1 MTPQRNCPI
10 LRDMTARKATVN
22 APPKVLTRNK
32 YGLLE
37 DPDINYVFND
47 NGLVDWRKMV
57 DDKWLYPNP
66 SSVAKGKMARNAD
79 PSSLS
84 DTDLCIKL
92 FGLKEV
98 ALIRG
103 YTDVKYNVIEASA
116 DYVAMSCGISWS
128 PNYETEDKEVYFEA
142 VADAHLYNTRSFAKQ
157 FLAAIAENRAFGRC
171 VRSFLGINV
180 VGDFELP
187 DSSPPER
194 RQQSPALHPTDPRAT
209 LLKLMTDKNI
219 TVEGVMGKLV
229 KEGLKEAEG
238 FDSIE
243 EIPDIKVFEL
253 IERLKNFKKK

>member
-1 MTPQRNCPI
+1 
-10 LRDMTARKATVN
+10 MTARKAIEN

-57 DDKWLYPNP
+57 DNKWLYPNP

-79 PSSLS
+79 PASLS

-103 YTDVKYNVIEASA
+103 YTDVKYNVIEASV

-128 PNYETEDKEVYFEA
+128 PNYETEGKEVYFEA

-187 DSSPPER
+187 DSSPAER
-194 RQQSPALHPTDPRAT
+194 GQQSPALHPTDPRAT

-219 TVEGVMGKLV
+219 TVEGVMAKLV
-229 KEGLKEAEG
+229 KEGLKEAES
-238 FDSIE
+238 FSSIE